1 MNTINLN
8 STPNMTIILP
18 RIGLWQ
24 QITVHNPD
32 TGETITFKNEVIK
45 PDLIEPAQKSWKPK
59 LGEKY
64 LYVDEYGETAFD
76 IWENNCLDELR
87 YSIGNCYQLYK
98 RDDEVGELAIWEQ
111 FTRKKYEKALWDAAD
126 LVDGEWYAGL
136 WQKDEKR
143 NQMESYVYYCE
154 YLKLPRFATRYSCL
168 DAHTRILGDD
178 AERYFKGRF

>member
-8 STPNMTIILP
+8 STPNVTIILP

-76 IWENNCLDELR
+76 DWENNCLDELR
-87 YSIGNCYQLYK
+87 YSIGNCYQLYES
-98 RDDEVGELAIWEQ
+98 DDEVGELAIWEQ
-111 FTRKKYEKALWDAAD
+111 VTRKKYEKALWDAA
-126 LVDGEWYAGL
+126 
-136 WQKDEKR
+136 
-143 NQMESYVYYCE
+143 
-154 YLKLPRFATRYSCL
+154 L